1 MYTNIFFSGFKSLET
16 FEVSSKSSFNSEKN
30 SGFDA
35 FLNKYQNSDF
45 EFIKGS
51 SSEAVSEIK
60 DLTKLEDPNEK
71 VIGLIVERMKEVLR
85 NASKGSSFVSFSY
98 TEISSLRQVLI
109 SSENLSMEEIDN
121 ALSSDKNTKSYLPDL
136 FSSIDSLDKEKID
149 SKEVYF
155 PFSFVPYFAT
165 ALESIG
171 VNSADIRSTIESSL
185 DMEKGFSLKGLLDSI
200 DEIKSKAIKTMET
213 LGRDNKDL
221 SFENACHYEL
231 LSNLVKGIETIESV
245 FELPQD
251 KNSFI
256 EIDKNS
262 INNFMAAI
270 EKRLNQ
276 SFSDLELYK
285 KSLDNS
291 SKNKEAEFVKNLFNE
306 EGQLFV
312 KRDFNEEG
320 QLFVKR
326 DFNEEGQ
333 LFVKRDFNEEGQ
345 LSVKSYFN
353 EEGQLFVK
361 RDFNEE
367 GQLSVKRDFHE
378 EDQLF
383 VKSHFNEKDLGKESF
398 ELTRN
403 IFEDSFASWKR
414 NQRVLSEENLK
425 SIQADYQ
432 LKVFE
437 KSHEYSFFANSPID
451 QPEIKALNLSTVLGL
466 NSSFN
471 ELIQASVRNDKLNFT
486 LEGSGGEEI
495 DINIKSLL
503 EMNLK
508 NLKKEKLNDFSED
521 RSDFMKNSLTRNS
534 GGVSK
539 AAQPGSGASLSK
551 QIMEQIEKQ
560 ILRTVRL
567 GEKEVSFRLNPPDL
581 GRLHLRIESVRN
593 GLNIKII
600 AEKNST
606 HELMVQ
612 QAQEFKNQLQSQG
625 MQVAEVNVELAHNFD
640 QAMARERKNS
650 FENQSK
656 NKGISGVKAK
666 NNSKENAGL
675 VKKKM
680 FFSDKA
686 VDLIA

>member
-291 SKNKEAEFVKNLFNE
+291 SKNKEAEFVKNL
-306 EGQLFV
+306 
-312 KRDFNEEG
+312 
-320 QLFVKR
+320 
-326 DFNEEGQ
+326 
-333 LFVKRDFNEEGQ
+333 
-345 LSVKSYFN
+345 FN